1 MPKNEINVS
10 YGNCMCNLIR
20 NCKNAFLEWLCH
32 STQPST
38 KYDSIPQ
45 IFVSNHII
53 IWELHNFFILG
64 TLVGKYWHLFLYKS
78 HIFIWIL
85 NIFSSLFIYSYV
97 HILFGPFLPPS
108 PHPHLFPHPFASMQN
123 LFCPSLQ
130 FCWREDITN
139 NKKDKAFLLVEIRIA
154 IQGDS

>member
-1 MPKNEINVS
+1 MPKNEINVA

-97 HILFGPFLPPS
+97 HILFGPFHPPVPLYPLHLPTTP
-108 PHPHLFPHPFASMQN
+108 LASRQR
-123 LFCPSLQ
+123 LFCPFLQ
-130 FCWREDITN
+130 FCSREDISN
-139 NKKDKAFLLVEIRIA
+139 NKKDIVFLLVEIRIA
-154 IQGDS
+154 I

>member
-1 MPKNEINVS
+1 MGIGRLLFISFPMILEILWNWKRSKDEKGFWITEYIS
-10 YGNCMCNLIR
+10 Y
-20 NCKNAFLEWLCH
+20 
-32 STQPST
+32 
-38 KYDSIPQ
+38 
-45 IFVSNHII
+45 
-53 IWELHNFFILG
+53 
-64 TLVGKYWHLFLYKS
+64 FLYYYFLISKTS
-78 HIFIWIL
+78 LSLIETCFHVNWHDYWFARGVSKTAYSTL
-85 NIFSSLFIYSYV
+85 LPLFLFIYSHV